1 MSCSS
6 NAGFLFVHLEK
17 NSGPTKTQVFHKT
30 QVRIGKTQVN
40 FTKNSGFRDFQI
52 LTLYSLWNDSICK
65 LEFLPEM
72 GATTVLNEQIQV
84 RSKQKSGQPSKNS
97 GRPEKNSGQKSK
109 NSGPKSKNSGFG
121 IFPYL
126 TKFKKVHKK
135 EAWYLTHF
143 LSKRKLL
150 QQFALNCPF
159 S

>member
-1 MSCSS
+1 MRSGRFE
-6 NAGFLFVHLEK
+6 NTAPYPIPGFLFVHFEK

-52 LTLYSLWNDSICK
+52 LTLYSLWYDSICN
-65 LEFLPEM
+65 LEFFPEM

-84 RSKQKSGQPSKNS
+84 RSKQKSGQPS
-97 GRPEKNSGQKSK
+97 KNSGQKSK

-135 EAWYLTHF
+135 EAWY
-143 LSKRKLL
+143 S
-150 QQFALNCPF
+150 A
-159 S
+159 